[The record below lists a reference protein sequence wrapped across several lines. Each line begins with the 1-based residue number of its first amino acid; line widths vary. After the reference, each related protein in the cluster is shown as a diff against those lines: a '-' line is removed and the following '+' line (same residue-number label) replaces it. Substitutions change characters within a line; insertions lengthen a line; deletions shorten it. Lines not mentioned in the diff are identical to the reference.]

1 MWGGDT
7 IIKPRGTYI
16 LIAYG
21 PLLILSFY
29 ATWLA
34 GRVSLGY
41 WPQSSIDDPK
51 FIEGFWMW
59 IYFIPWILHVV
70 GFPLALMVGAASV
83 SISILEDSPEWKTRL
98 IEVIVGIGVLVLTF
112 TFIAWDPH
120 KVVEWYLD

>member
-1 MWGGDT
+1 
-7 IIKPRGTYI
+7 
-16 LIAYG
+16 
-21 PLLILSFY
+21 
-29 ATWLA
+29 
-34 GRVSLGY
+34 
-41 WPQSSIDDPK
+41 
-51 FIEGFWMW
+51 MW